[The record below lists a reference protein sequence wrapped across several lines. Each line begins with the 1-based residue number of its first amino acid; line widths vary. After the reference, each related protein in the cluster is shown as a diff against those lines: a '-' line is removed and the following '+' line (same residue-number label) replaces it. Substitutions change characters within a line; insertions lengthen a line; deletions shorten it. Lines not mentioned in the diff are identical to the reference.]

1 MVQECG
7 YGTHAPWH
15 HGTFAPLRYNQDA
28 HIFATSVD
36 RPFLPTPMTKPR
48 IAINGFGRIGRVAT
62 RLLLQRNDIELVA
75 VNDLADTH
83 TLAHLFKYDSV
94 HGVFPGDVGHDDG
107 HLLLGGRTIEAHA
120 AKDPASLPWKRLGI
134 DMVLECTGHFLTRD
148 LASAH
153 LKAGAHTVILSAPA
167 KEPDIKTVVLGVN
180 EATIDGTERILS
192 NASCTTNCAAP
203 MIKVVQDLCGIE
215 SGFIITVHS
224 FTGDQRLHDAPHKD
238 LRRARAATL
247 SMVPTTTGAA
257 KAITRI
263 FPELEGR
270 LGGGGIRVPVPD
282 GSITDITCRVKDIP
296 TAESLNAAF
305 KKAAMGPMKGILRYT
320 EDPIVSVD
328 IVGDPHSCIFDA
340 QLTSVV
346 GDMVKVMGWYDNEY
360 GYSSRLVDLVAHL
373 ARLRR

>member
-1 MVQECG
+1 M
-7 YGTHAPWH
+7 
-15 HGTFAPLRYNQDA
+15 
-28 HIFATSVD
+28 
-36 RPFLPTPMTKPR
+36 KPVR
-48 IAINGFGRIGRVAT
+48 VAINGFGRIGRVTA
-62 RLLLQRNDIELVA
+62 RLILHRTDIELVA
-75 VNDLADTH
+75 VNDLTDNL

-94 HGVFPGDVGHDDG
+94 HGVFPGEVGHDEQ
-107 HLLLGGRTIEAHA
+107 HLVLGGRRIRAFA
-120 AKDPASLPWKRLGI
+120 AKDPATLPWGDMGI
-134 DMVLECTGHFLTRD
+134 DVVIESTGHFLTRE

-153 LKAGAHTVILSAPA
+153 IKAGAKRVILSAPA
-167 KEPDIKTVVLGVN
+167 KESGIKSVVLGVN
-180 EATIDGTERILS
+180 EHILDGTEDLIS

-215 SGFIITVHS
+215 SGYITTVHS

-238 LRRARAATL
+238 LRRARAATV

-263 FPELEGR
+263 FPELDGK

-282 GSITDITCRVKDIP
+282 GSITDITVRVKRIP
-296 TAESLNAAF
+296 TAEALNAAF
-305 KKAAMGPMKGILRYT
+305 RQAAEGPLKGILRYT

-340 QLTSVV
+340 LLTSVV

-360 GYSSRLVDLVAHL
+360 GYSSRLVDLVL
-373 ARLRR
+373 LLRKFD